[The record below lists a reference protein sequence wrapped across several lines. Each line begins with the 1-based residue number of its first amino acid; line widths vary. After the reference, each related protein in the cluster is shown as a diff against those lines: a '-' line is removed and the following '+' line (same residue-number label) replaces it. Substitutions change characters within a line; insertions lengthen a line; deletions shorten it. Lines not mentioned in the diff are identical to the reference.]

1 MAESNATERLE
12 QCVRHH
18 SRTCTCGITEQ
29 ECIAYAAAEA
39 ADGDPD
45 CTTGQPLTVT
55 LEFEA
60 GYRKGAA
67 DCAGI
72 TARLDGVE
80 DLVVALRA
88 LAYAAMTSGGT
99 AGPDVALKDAI
110 RWATDA
116 LQKHDTHPPK
126 PISQERRA

>member
-1 MAESNATERLE
+1 MGVHMAESNATKRYET
-12 QCVRHH
+12 CIRHH

-45 CTTGQPLTVT
+45 CTTGKPLTVS

-67 DCAGI
+67 DCSGI
-72 TARLDGVE
+72 TDRMDELQAKHE
-80 DLVVALRA
+80 ALRA
-88 LAYAAMTSGGT
+88 
-99 AGPDVALKDAI
+99 DVLTVASDPHLEWDEA
-110 RWATDA
+110 RTMLMAT
-116 LQKHDTHPPK
+116 L
-126 PISQERRA
+126 ERRA